1 LAQPIEN
8 TELTDAILRTEVADP
23 ALSTDAA
30 DPTLKTDA
38 TENADMAA
46 KTLMNDKNDIIA
58 M

>member
-1 LAQPIEN
+1 
-8 TELTDAILRTEVADP
+8 LTDAILRTEVAEP

-46 KTLMNDKNDIIA
+46 KTLMNDINDIIA